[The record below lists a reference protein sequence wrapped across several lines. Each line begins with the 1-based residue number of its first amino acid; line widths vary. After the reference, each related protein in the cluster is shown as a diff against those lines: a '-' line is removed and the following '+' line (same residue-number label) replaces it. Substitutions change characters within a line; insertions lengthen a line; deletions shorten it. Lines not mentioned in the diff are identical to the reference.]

1 MTPTASCWIT
11 TTHSSSL
18 KGKCDDD
25 VFERSSEEG
34 LLLLLLFPG
43 KTTTKSVFEDETK
56 TRGRGRRRR
65 AGVCSTSDLLFG
77 TFVCPRTFCD
87 ANYYSVEMCLLY
99 DDDEQNYYYYSRRR
113 QTEWTLA
120 SFLAFFLVVF
130 VRYAIPNGAK
140 MFGTRRRRFARDHR
154 LSGMLHL
161 LVLASGGALL
171 LRRHY
176 KTHQKQQQQHHH
188 HHQHAK
194 NDDAKEEVLFWVA
207 YDVLLALSGIRVT
220 STAISDFGQLHSRV
234 RDEGSDAKS
243 SGVLHETKTVAT
255 SEMKEHLFYQRLNL
269 VQILYL
275 HFCDAWEEDD
285 VCSVVAKT
293 TGLALAT
300 TLGWASRK
308 RYPVNSFSK
317 NYSGD
322 GGGKGENGGTFDSLE
337 NFLYRAKKWQYV
349 FYKTCLLHGLN
360 VSAAIGF
367 GRSRSDRSSTSG
379 TFFQLYWLC
388 LNASYVME
396 FFLQTLVKKKYGT
409 QSNVLFM
416 NQFLMC
422 VSSFS
427 ALPIVMNRVHP
438 IAFLAAFAL
447 NFLNRKKELTNVCL
461 AFAAC
466 VAFENRHVLLY
477 NGAR

>member
-1 MTPTASCWIT
+1 M
-11 TTHSSSL
+11 
-18 KGKCDDD
+18 
-25 VFERSSEEG
+25 
-34 LLLLLLFPG
+34 
-43 KTTTKSVFEDETK
+43 
-56 TRGRGRRRR
+56 
-65 AGVCSTSDLLFG
+65 
-77 TFVCPRTFCD
+77 
-87 ANYYSVEMCLLY
+87 
-99 DDDEQNYYYYSRRR
+99 
-113 QTEWTLA
+113 
-120 SFLAFFLVVF
+120 
-130 VRYAIPNGAK
+130 
-140 MFGTRRRRFARDHR
+140 
-154 LSGMLHL
+154 
-161 LVLASGGALL
+161 
-171 LRRHY
+171 
-176 KTHQKQQQQHHH
+176 
-188 HHQHAK
+188 
-194 NDDAKEEVLFWVA
+194 
-207 YDVLLALSGIRVT
+207 
-220 STAISDFGQLHSRV
+220 
-234 RDEGSDAKS
+234 SDAKS

-285 VCSVVAKT
+285 DGLCVVAKA

-317 NYSGD
+317 NYSG

-367 GRSRSDRSSTSG
+367 GRSRSNRSSTSG

-396 FFLQTLVKKKYGT
+396 FFLQTLVKKKYGA

-416 NQFLMC
+416 NQFLML

-477 NGAR
+477 NSAR

>member
-1 MTPTASCWIT
+1 MCPREDDVN
-11 TTHSSSL
+11 
-18 KGKCDDD
+18 DDD
-25 VFERSSEEG
+25 F
-34 LLLLLLFPG
+34 
-43 KTTTKSVFEDETK
+43 
-56 TRGRGRRRR
+56 
-65 AGVCSTSDLLFG
+65 
-77 TFVCPRTFCD
+77 
-87 ANYYSVEMCLLY
+87 
-99 DDDEQNYYYYSRRR
+99 DDEYDEYYRR
-113 QTEWTLA
+113 QHEWTLA

-130 VRYAIPNGAK
+130 IRYAIPNGAT
-140 MFGTRRRRFARDHR
+140 MFAFGTRRRFARDHR
-154 LSGMLHL
+154 LAGLMHL

-176 KTHQKQQQQHHH
+176 VTTHH
-188 HHQHAK
+188 HHQQHHYHHRAK
-194 NDDAKEEVLFWVA
+194 KNAKEEEEEALFFWVVA

-220 STAISDFGQLHSRV
+220 SSALSDFGRLHSRV
-234 RDEGSDAKS
+234 RDEMSDAKS

-285 VCSVVAKT
+285 GLCIVAKA

-317 NYSGD
+317 NYSG

-396 FFLQTLVKKKYGT
+396 FFLQTLVKKKYGA

-416 NQFLMC
+416 NQFLML

-477 NGAR
+477 NSAR

>member
-1 MTPTASCWIT
+1 MFAR
-11 TTHSSSL
+11 H
-18 KGKCDDD
+18 D
-25 VFERSSEEG
+25 
-34 LLLLLLFPG
+34 
-43 KTTTKSVFEDETK
+43 DETN
-56 TRGRGRRRR
+56 
-65 AGVCSTSDLLFG
+65 S
-77 TFVCPRTFCD
+77 RTFCD
-87 ANYYSVEMCLLY
+87 DILMPNNARDHQHVQDDYY
-99 DDDEQNYYYYSRRR
+99 RR
-113 QTEWTLA
+113 QHEWSLA
-120 SFLAFFLVVF
+120 SFLAFFLVVLT
-130 VRYAIPNGAK
+130 RYAIPNRAR
-140 MFGTRRRRFARDHR
+140 MFAWKRRRFARDHR
-154 LSGMLHL
+154 LSGMAHL
-161 LVLASGGALL
+161 LVLASGGVLL
-171 LRRHY
+171 LCR
-176 KTHQKQQQQHHH
+176 
-188 HHQHAK
+188 HHQHHA
-194 NDDAKEEVLFWVA
+194 NATTRSSSSSVLFGGTNFWVA
-207 YDVLLALSGIRVT
+207 YDVLLALSGIQVT
-220 STAISDFGQLHSRV
+220 SSALSDFGALHSRV

-275 HFCDAWEEDD
+275 HFCDAWEED
-285 VCSVVAKT
+285 VRAKA
-293 TGLALAT
+293 GLVLAT
-300 TLGWASRK
+300 TLGWASQA

-317 NYSGD
+317 NY
-322 GGGKGENGGTFDSLE
+322 GGGGENGGTFDSLE

-367 GRSRSDRSSTSG
+367 GRSSGNRSSTSG

-416 NQFLMC
+416 NQFLML

>member
-1 MTPTASCWIT
+1 M
-11 TTHSSSL
+11 
-18 KGKCDDD
+18 
-25 VFERSSEEG
+25 
-34 LLLLLLFPG
+34 
-43 KTTTKSVFEDETK
+43 
-56 TRGRGRRRR
+56 
-65 AGVCSTSDLLFG
+65 
-77 TFVCPRTFCD
+77 
-87 ANYYSVEMCLLY
+87 
-99 DDDEQNYYYYSRRR
+99 
-113 QTEWTLA
+113 
-120 SFLAFFLVVF
+120 
-130 VRYAIPNGAK
+130 
-140 MFGTRRRRFARDHR
+140 
-154 LSGMLHL
+154 HL

-176 KTHQKQQQQHHH
+176 VTTHHHH
-188 HHQHAK
+188 HHQQHHYH
-194 NDDAKEEVLFWVA
+194 FWVVA

-220 STAISDFGQLHSRV
+220 SSALSDFGRLHSRV
-234 RDEGSDAKS
+234 RDEMSDAKS

-285 VCSVVAKT
+285 GLCIVAKA

-317 NYSGD
+317 NYSG

-396 FFLQTLVKKKYGT
+396 FFLQTLVKKKYGA

-416 NQFLMC
+416 NQFLML

-477 NGAR
+477 NSAR